1 LTPRAAR
8 CILRLAVPNPNLEV
22 KAWGGLVL
30 HDIHTRALRR
40 ATEIL
45 GGEDKLRTFL
55 GATEL
60 DYSAWLNEKE
70 LPRNIFLRLVDVI
83 TDEDVRRVAGAAARR

>member
-1 LTPRAAR
+1 M
-8 CILRLAVPNPNLEV
+8 
-22 KAWGGLVL
+22 L
-30 HDIHTRALRR
+30 HDIHTRALKR

-45 GGEDKLRTFL
+45 GGEDKLRIFL

-60 DYSAWLNEKE
+60 DFSAWLNEKE

-83 TDEDVRRVAGAAARR
+83 TDEDVRRLAGVVRR

>member
-1 LTPRAAR
+1 M
-8 CILRLAVPNPNLEV
+8 
-22 KAWGGLVL
+22 L
-30 HDIHTRALRR
+30 HDIHTRALKR

-45 GGEDKLRTFL
+45 GGEDKLRIFL

-60 DYSAWLNEKE
+60 DFSAWLNEKE

-83 TDEDVRRVAGAAARR
+83 TDEDVRRLAGVSRR